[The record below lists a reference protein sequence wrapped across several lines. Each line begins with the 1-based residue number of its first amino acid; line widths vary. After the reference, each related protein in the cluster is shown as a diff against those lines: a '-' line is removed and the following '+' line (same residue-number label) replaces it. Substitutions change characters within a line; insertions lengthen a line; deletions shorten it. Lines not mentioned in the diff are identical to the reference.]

1 MVNPR
6 FGQDERSV
14 NRVMS
19 FSLKLFGGVA
29 LTGAQG
35 PLTGPAVQRHR
46 LALLALLAASRPR
59 AVSRDRLIAWLWPER
74 DVEPARRLLDQA
86 IQALREALGAD
97 ALRTS
102 GEALLLDTDRIQ
114 CDVVAF
120 EEALGAGAA
129 DRAAALY
136 AGAFLD
142 GFFLDDAPE
151 FERWVERERAR
162 LGKAYDSA
170 VETLAEAA
178 ERAGDAGEA
187 ADWWRA
193 RAAHDPFDSRVARRF
208 MQALEGAGN
217 RVGAL
222 QHAVWHQQLLREELE
237 IEAAPGV
244 AALADRL
251 RRSPWPGTAERVE
264 VIVRPAASPEATTR
278 KPWRSGATGIMGRI
292 RQRIGL

>member
-1 MVNPR
+1 
-6 FGQDERSV
+6 
-14 NRVMS
+14 MS

-29 LTGAQG
+29 LTDAQG
-35 PLTGPAVQRHR
+35 HLTGPVVQRHR

-59 AVSRDRLIAWLWPER
+59 PVSRDRLIAYLWPER
-74 DVEPARRLLDQA
+74 DIEPARRLLDQA
-86 IQALREALGAD
+86 VQALREVLGAD

-102 GEALLLDTDRIQ
+102 GEDLLLDTGRLQ

-120 EEALGAGAA
+120 EDALAAGAA

-142 GFFLDDAPE
+142 GFFLDDTLE

-162 LGKAYDSA
+162 FGKAYA
-170 VETLAEAA
+170 RVVETLAEAA
-178 ERAGDAGEA
+178 ERAGDPGEA

-193 RAAHDPFDSRVARRF
+193 RAAHDPFDSRVARRL
-208 MQALEGAGN
+208 MQALEDTGN
-217 RVGAL
+217 RAGAL
-222 QHAVWHQQLLREELE
+222 QHSVWHQQLLREELE

-251 RRSPWPGTAERVE
+251 RRSPWPGTPERAE
-264 VIVRPAASPEATTR
+264 VIVRAAASPRATAP
-278 KPWRSGATGIMGRI
+278 KLSRSGATGIMGRL